1 MNDEEKNELT
11 EDQKLDDPNAK
22 ARAFVDQ
29 MFLSMSYVDKEG
41 NRYATSLEEADLGEK
56 LLDQAEEAIVDDSDT
71 ELMEAIAT
79 NREHIETARTRSFT
93 FAWWLVIA
101 ASLVMIFS
109 FYNAFQTSG
118 KRLSL
123 DIAKSSITSQIN
135 SLNHSIANLELKD
148 TLTDYEKDHLE
159 KSKENLATL
168 KDTTPED
175 YAADYK
181 SRHIKSGIYRFFGA
195 LIGLGWILLYVFASK
210 PYGYMQF
217 KRKQEYAV
225 IQKATGWG
233 AKIAGGILGA
243 FWSMPITTY
252 VTKYTDGTKETSSDG
267 LIILGM
273 QIGITVLV
281 IGSILYFAT
290 IIIPFVAIL
299 AYIRNYPDQIG
310 AKQVNSLLGE
320 GKGFISKYIDKL
332 KGKAA

>member
-1 MNDEEKNELT
+1 MNDKEKNELN
-11 EDQKLDDPNAK
+11 EVKKFDDPNSK
-22 ARAFVDQ
+22 ARALVDQ
-29 MFLSMSYVDKEG
+29 MFMSMSYVDKEG

-56 LLDQAEEAIVDDSDT
+56 LLNQAEEAIVDDSDT

-79 NREHIETARTRSFT
+79 NREHIKTARTRSYT

-109 FYNAFQTSG
+109 FYNASQTMG
-118 KRLSL
+118 KRISPEF
-123 DIAKSSITSQIN
+123 AKSSINSQIN
-135 SLNHSIANLELKD
+135 SLNQSIANLELKD
-148 TLTDYEKDHLE
+148 SLSLNEKEYLE

-175 YAADYK
+175 YAADFK

-195 LIGLGWILLYVFASK
+195 LISLGWILLYVFASK

-252 VTKYTDGTKETSSDG
+252 VTRYTDGTKETSSDA
-267 LIILGM
+267 LIILGL
-273 QIGITVLV
+273 QIGVTVIV

-290 IIIPFVAIL
+290 VIIPFVAIL
-299 AYIRNYPDQIG
+299 AYIRNYPDRVG

-320 GKGFISKYIDKL
+320 GKGFVSKYIDKL